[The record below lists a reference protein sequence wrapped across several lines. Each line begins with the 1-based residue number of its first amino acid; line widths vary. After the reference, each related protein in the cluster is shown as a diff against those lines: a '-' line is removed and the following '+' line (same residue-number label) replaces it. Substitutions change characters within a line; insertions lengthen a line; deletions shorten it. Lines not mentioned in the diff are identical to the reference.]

1 MTPSRLHTRTQ
12 QFTGRRA
19 AALHSSDQQPLANH
33 AGPATRR
40 RQRRRALTGVLVAI
54 VVGGAVVACTSN
66 QSANSAESSA
76 VAGASIADAPAAG
89 PSGER
94 AAGGSSAASSAP
106 ASSAAA
112 GAAAGT
118 KSASSGGSG
127 SSGKP
132 AKYPAVQPPV
142 ALDGRQIIRTGSF
155 TLAVT
160 VRRTANATAD
170 QNSLQD
176 KVSGLAIK
184 VRAAATSVGGYISA
198 SDGSGDTQSIT
209 MRIPVGQYDAAR
221 QRLGELGR
229 LDGSESTQDVTGQ
242 LADLAGRLETM
253 KDGVARVRQLLTKAT
268 KISDVI
274 AIESELSQREEA
286 LESTMRQRAAMADQV
301 ALSTITMVITGS
313 LVGTAPKPHTATV
326 AKWVPLHLTG
336 AGPSG
341 FAGGVLAAYGVL
353 TSLGKGIAT
362 FIGGLLPFL
371 PFIIIIVLL
380 IPWFRRR
387 FADAKQLVAQPAMP
401 TQLGHPAGRSGAT
414 TSRDSHRS
422 ESTQG

>member
-1 MTPSRLHTRTQ
+1 MTPSTVQ
-12 QFTGRRA
+12 QTPKTTVALPA
-19 AALHSSDQQPLANH
+19 A
-33 AGPATRR
+33 RR

-66 QSANSAESSA
+66 QSANSSESSA
-76 VAGASIADAPAAG
+76 AAGASIADAPAAG
-89 PSGER
+89 PTEDG

-106 ASSAAA
+106 ASSGSA
-112 GAAAGT
+112 GGAAGT

-132 AKYPAVQPPV
+132 AKNPAVQPPV
-142 ALDGRQIIRTGSF
+142 ALDGRQVIRTGSF

-160 VRRTANATAD
+160 LRRTANATAD
-170 QNSLQD
+170 QNTLQD
-176 KVSGLAIK
+176 KVSGLAVR
-184 VRAAATSVGGYISA
+184 VRAGATSVGGYISA

-209 MRIPVGQYDAAR
+209 MRIPVSQYDAAR

-242 LADLAGRLETM
+242 LADLDGRLETM
-253 KDGVARVRQLLTKAT
+253 KDGVTRVRQLLTKAT

-274 AIESELSQREEA
+274 AIESELSSREA
-286 LESTMRQRAAMADQV
+286 TLESTTRQRAAMADQV

-313 LVGTAPKPHTATV
+313 LVGAVPKPHTATV
-326 AKWVPLHLTG
+326 AKWVPLQLTG

-341 FAGGVLAAYGVL
+341 FAGGVLAAYNVL
-353 TSLGKGIAT
+353 TSLGRGIAT

-380 IPWFRRR
+380 IPRFRRR
-387 FADAKQLVAQPAMP
+387 FADAKQTVTQPAMP
-401 TQLGHPAGRSGAT
+401 TQLGHPATGSGAT
-414 TSRDSHRS
+414 TGRDSHRR
-422 ESTQG
+422 ESTQD